1 MKHNYLKPSHLNLN
15 SSVEHLFR
23 HEYGKLVALLVRR
36 MGIQNIDV
44 IEDAVQWSM
53 EQALESWS
61 KNNIPDNPPAWLYQV
76 AYRYLLSEI
85 SSNQR
90 KKALLVQ
97 KFSLQTEQIMDQP
110 EVTLSGEMSDSLL
123 HMLFLTCN
131 DAIPLES
138 QLVFT
143 LKSLCGFSIREVAL
157 RLFIS
162 EANTYKR
169 FNRARQTLKK
179 QSLELDKLSDADRL
193 NRLPSVHRV
202 LYLIFTEG
210 YLSSHE
216 DIAIRKDLCEEA
228 IRLTLLLVES
238 AIGNLDESNAV
249 NSHALLALMYLH
261 SARLDARQD
270 GFDTLLLL
278 EQQNRNQW
286 DQNKIAQG
294 LVFLE
299 KSTKSKN
306 ISRYHIEAGIV
317 AEHCLSKSF
326 EETPWGRV
334 IKSYELLE
342 KIAPSPMHLLNRAI
356 ATAEHKTPKA
366 GLDILKSADIPQ
378 WFSRSYHWYAV
389 LADLHFRCGEPTLGQ
404 GYANQAIDSAPTK
417 NIQNLLSK
425 RLLNR

>member
-1 MKHNYLKPSHLNLN
+1 M
-15 SSVEHLFR
+15 
-23 HEYGKLVALLVRR
+23 ALLVRR
-36 MGIQNIDV
+36 MGVLNLDA
-44 IEDAVQWSM
+44 IEDAVQWAM
-53 EQALESWS
+53 EQALDSWS
-61 KNNIPDNPPAWLYQV
+61 KGDIPNNPPAWLYQV
-76 AYRYLLSEI
+76 AYRHLLSEI
-85 SSNQR
+85 STNQR
-90 KKALLVQ
+90 KKTLLAEQ
-97 KFSLQTEQIMDQP
+97 FSLQIELTVVQP
-110 EVTLSGEMSDSLL
+110 EISLSGEMSDSLL
-123 HMLFLTCN
+123 RMLFLTCN

-162 EANTYKR
+162 EANAYKR

-179 QSLELDKLSDADRL
+179 QSLELEKLSDTDIL

-210 YLSSHE
+210 YFSSHE

-238 AIGNLDESNAV
+238 VIGNLDDSNAA

-261 SARLDARQD
+261 SARFDARHD
-270 GFDTLLLL
+270 GFDALLLL
-278 EQQNRNQW
+278 EQQNRSLW
-286 DQNKIAQG
+286 DQGKIAQG

-299 KSTKSKN
+299 KSTKTKN
-306 ISRYHIEAGIV
+306 ISRYHIEAGIA

-326 EETPWGRV
+326 EQTPWDRI

-356 ATAEHKTPKA
+356 ATAENKSPKA
-366 GLDILKSADIPQ
+366 GLSILKSANIPQ
-378 WFSRSYHWYAV
+378 WFSGSYHWYAV
-389 LADLHFRCGEPTLGQ
+389 LADLYFRCGDSTLGRD
-404 GYANQAIDSAPTK
+404 YAKQAIDSAPTK
-417 NIQNLLSK
+417 NIQKLLTK
-425 RLLNR
+425 RLLSH